1 MDKAKK
7 SNKKD
12 RSSFEKLCLFI
23 LNEHSWCLIFILV
36 PISLGYDLFFK
47 FLKLI
52 NSIIG
57 YSNASHEE
65 KLKDVQR
72 QVRHRLDTGDKRPM
86 CTARPGYKSITL
98 QQITYKETCYKINI
112 NMSNVIDLDT
122 KNQRVLVEP
131 MIDIGTLN
139 DYLISQGWTLP
150 VVPELDELTIGGLV
164 MGGGIETTSNKY
176 GLFQYICTMY
186 ELVLPDGSVL
196 KCTENQNEELF
207 CATPFCYGTLGLLTA
222 VELKII
228 PYKPYL
234 KLTYIP
240 TGSIKE
246 FIHEFEKI
254 VNDETIDS
262 IEGIVYSFDKAI
274 LMKGEFVDESV
285 RSSYPVNSIGRW
297 YKEWFYTHVEKFLKK
312 DKEYTELIPTRHF
325 FHRHN
330 KSWFWLLKDIFTN
343 FCNHPIF
350 RYTLGWTLPPKFS
363 FLKFLRHRFV
373 PPGEIDNFICQDF
386 GFELDNLE
394 DALRFVDEQCKVYPL
409 WICPT
414 RHLIPK
420 HLEDYSQFHKDTI
433 HIDVGIYG

>member
-1 MDKAKK
+1 M
-7 SNKKD
+7 
-12 RSSFEKLCLFI
+12 
-23 LNEHSWCLIFILV
+23 
-36 PISLGYDLFFK
+36 ISFFK

-186 ELVLPDGSVL
+186 EL
-196 KCTENQNEELF
+196 
-207 CATPFCYGTLGLLTA
+207 
-222 VELKII
+222 
-228 PYKPYL
+228 
-234 KLTYIP
+234 LTYIP

-297 YKEWFYTHVEKFLKK
+297 YKEWFYTHVEK
-312 DKEYTELIPTRHF
+312 
-325 FHRHN
+325 
-330 KSWFWLLKDIFTN
+330 
-343 FCNHPIF
+343 
-350 RYTLGWTLPPKFS
+350 YTLGWTLPPKFS

-433 HIDVGIYG
+433 HIDVGIYGFSPIPNLKQAVTQKAFEKYCLETGSLVALYAETQLTYEEFHTMFAKTMENYYKLRKRYNFDDAFPTVYEKVSKLGRSPNT